1 MLLDNHVGPGS
12 TRGLTCQVFWYKVLV
27 KKYLE
32 SFFGSFVY
40 QPAVGTL
47 AQVALHSESPGAD
60 RLPSRNSQIIR
71 MVSLHVMA
79 IGV

>member
-12 TRGLTCQVFWYKVLV
+12 TRGLTCEVFWYKVLV

-40 QPAVGTL
+40 QAAVGTL
-47 AQVALHSESPGAD
+47 AQVALHSESRWGRQAPF
-60 RLPSRNSQIIR
+60 
-71 MVSLHVMA
+71 
-79 IGV
+79 